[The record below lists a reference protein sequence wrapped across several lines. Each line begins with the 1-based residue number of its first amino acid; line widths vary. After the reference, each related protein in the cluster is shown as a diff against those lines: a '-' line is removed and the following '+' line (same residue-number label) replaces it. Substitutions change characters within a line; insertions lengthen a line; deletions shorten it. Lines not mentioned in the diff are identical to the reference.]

1 MDLDHFRRTALALPE
16 VTEEPHH
23 HFSSFRVAK
32 KIFVTL
38 PPGDEFVHV
47 FVAEEDRQRAMAL
60 EPAACEALHWGKK
73 VVGLR
78 LAVGKISQ
86 DLAEELLRIAW
97 RDKAPKNLPR
107 L

>member
-1 MDLDHFRRTALALPE
+1 MNLDAFRNTALALPE

-47 FVAEEDRQRAMAL
+47 FVGEEDRQRALAL
-60 EPAACEALHWGKK
+60 EPDACEALHWGKK

-78 LAVGKISQ
+78 LMVTKVSQ

-97 RDKAPKNLPR
+97 RNKAPKKL

>member
-1 MDLDHFRRTALALPE
+1 MNLDAFRKKALALPE

-38 PPGDEFVHV
+38 PPGDEFVHL
-47 FVAEEDRQRAMAL
+47 FVGEEDRQRALAL
-60 EPAACEALHWGKK
+60 EPDACEALHWGKK

-78 LAVGKISQ
+78 LVVAKVSQ

-97 RDKAPKNLPR
+97 RNKAPKKLQ
-107 L
+107 